1 MTNRSPDEIRND
13 IEHTREELG
22 DTVEALAAKT
32 DVKAQ
37 AHAKIE
43 DVKQQAKSKL
53 DDAKQRVES
62 AVGHGSDSTD
72 PALANGAPAATSPSG
87 SAPANDIAEKARASA
102 QRAQQTAAENPV
114 PAAALGG
121 FVGGLIVGRLMC
133 RRH

>member
-32 DVKAQ
+32 D
-37 AHAKIE
+37 

-53 DDAKQRVES
+53 DEAKQRVEA
-62 AVGHGSDSTD
+62 AVGHGSGSTD
-72 PALANGAPAATSPSG
+72 PALANGAPGAAAPSA
-87 SAPANDIAEKARASA
+87 STNDIAEKARAGA

>member
-1 MTNRSPDEIRND
+1 MPDRSPEEIRSD
-13 IEHTREELG
+13 IEQTREELG

-43 DVKQQAKSKL
+43 DAKQQAKAKL
-53 DDAKQRVES
+53 DEAKQRVES
-62 AVGHGSDSTD
+62 VVGHRSSDGAE
-72 PALANGAPAATSPSG
+72 PAVANGAAAAGSPT
-87 SAPANDIAEKARASA
+87 ANDIAEKARAGA
-102 QRAQQTAAENPV
+102 QRAQQTAADNPV
-114 PAAALGG
+114 PAAAVGG

>member
-37 AHAKIE
+37 AHAKID

-53 DDAKQRVES
+53 DEAKRRVEA

-72 PALANGAPAATSPSG
+72 PAPANGAPGAA
-87 SAPANDIAEKARASA
+87 APGASTNDIAEKARAGA

-121 FVGGLIVGRLMC
+121 FVGGLIVGRLMR

>member
-1 MTNRSPDEIRND
+1 MADRSPDEIRND
-13 IEHTREELG
+13 IEHTREDLG

-43 DVKQQAKSKL
+43 NVKQQAKSKL
-53 DDAKQRVES
+53 DEAKQRVEA
-62 AVGHGSDSTD
+62 AVGHGSDATD
-72 PALANGAPAATSPSG
+72 PAVTNGAPAAGKPT
-87 SAPANDIAEKARASA
+87 ANDIAEKARAGA

>member
-1 MTNRSPDEIRND
+1 MSNRSPDEIRND
-13 IEHTREELG
+13 IEHTREDLG

-37 AHAKIE
+37 AHAKI
-43 DVKQQAKSKL
+43 DNVKQQAKSKL
-53 DDAKQRVES
+53 DEAKQRVES
-62 AVGHGSDSTD
+62 AVGHGSAGAD
-72 PALANGAPAATSPSG
+72 PALANGAPTAASP
-87 SAPANDIAEKARASA
+87 PANDIAEKARAGA
-102 QRAQQTAAENPV
+102 QRAQQTAAQNPV

>member
-37 AHAKIE
+37 AQAKID

-53 DDAKQRVES
+53 EEAKQRVES
-62 AVGHGSDSTD
+62 AVGHRSDD
-72 PALANGAPAATSPSG
+72 PAVANGAPAAASPG
-87 SAPANDIAEKARASA
+87 PNANDIAEKARAGA

-114 PAAALGG
+114 PAAAIGG

>member
-1 MTNRSPDEIRND
+1 MPNRSPDEIRND
-13 IEHTREELG
+13 IEHTREGLG

-37 AHAKIE
+37 AHAKID

-53 DDAKQRVES
+53 DDAKQRVEA
-62 AVGHGSDSTD
+62 AVGHGSDGDS
-72 PALANGAPAATSPSG
+72 PAAATAAHAGQSTQSDV
-87 SAPANDIAEKARASA
+87 ADKARAGA
-102 QRAQQTAAENPV
+102 QRVQQTAVANPV
-114 PAAALGG
+114 AVAALGG